1 MAFDCAFEHPRLYSL
16 YNCVTSVKYIQQTIS
31 THRMDAITIENNAKG
46 NVIRLSQL
54 IILTRDN
61 LFLFYPPAVL
71 FDDDDD
77 DDDDLCCLTPLSA
90 KFQLYHDDQ
99 F

>member
-1 MAFDCAFEHPRLYSL
+1 M
-16 YNCVTSVKYIQQTIS
+16 TSVKYIQQTIS
-31 THRMDAITIENNAKG
+31 THRMHAITIGNNAKG

-54 IILTRDN
+54 IILTRVN

-77 DDDDLCCLTPLSA
+77 DDDFCCLSPLSA
-90 KFQLYHDDQ
+90 KFQLYHGEQ